1 MKLRRVALEKYDTT
15 PIDSQCRS
23 GGQPHT
29 LLSMSQG
36 TVADAPWP
44 PRTLSHPDAELTA
57 QAILPP
63 VVLAAPCPV
72 VSLAIE
78 LRQYWSW
85 CRQLLMDDHIVV
97 LMEPAPL
104 PGSGP

>member
-1 MKLRRVALEKYDTT
+1 
-15 PIDSQCRS
+15 
-23 GGQPHT
+23 
-29 LLSMSQG
+29 MSQG

-78 LRQYWSW
+78 LRAVLELVY
-85 CRQLLMDDHIVV
+85 RQLLMGDHIVV
-97 LMEPAPL
+97 LMEPEPL
-104 PGSGP
+104 LGSGP